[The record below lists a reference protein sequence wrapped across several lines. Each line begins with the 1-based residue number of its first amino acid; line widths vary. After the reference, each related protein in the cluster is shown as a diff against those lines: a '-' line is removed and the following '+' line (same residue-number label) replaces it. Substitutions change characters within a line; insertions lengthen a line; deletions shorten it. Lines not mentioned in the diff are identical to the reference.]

1 MNIDKGNI
9 DSYVNKLEKDFGLY
23 ARQMLKFEPS
33 PKQMK
38 IVHKFETEEHVQG
51 IFNRQGG
58 KSTIMG
64 AYDAWK
70 LPFGDDDDIIYLFAP
85 ILDQTNIIAGK
96 LRQFIKSNDLIMSFM
111 DEFSK
116 HHITTIGGA
125 QFHAH
130 SASEQS
136 HIRGHSP
143 TIIQID
149 ESQDIA
155 DFKYYEDILPS
166 GSSTGAKIQEIG
178 TTRGRNHFYRNSQN
192 PKIVKVYQ
200 HWKECPF
207 TSEKYILR
215 MMKITPK
222 HKFEM
227 EYCNKF
233 DVDYGMA
240 FPFDLLSLA
249 FSIEPDLQNEPDPQG
264 EFFAGLDFGKHEDP
278 TVCAIIQRKMQ
289 DNGWHYY
296 QVDREEWI
304 GSDYD
309 EIMADVGDDYFD
321 KYKPENALGDKTG
334 VGEGVID
341 MFPDAYGLDAQ
352 DLTNDDKEYLA
363 DMMNILLEQQ
373 RVHLWDEWRQREEL
387 EHWQRDKLPGGS
399 YRYHHPTGEH
409 DDMVIAILLAL
420 KAAEDGPAKVNYK
433 ATGETKIGTIS
444 GQRNSMFEERRP
456 LDILRR

>member
-1 MNIDKGNI
+1 MNIDAKNI
-9 DSYVNKLEKDFGLY
+9 DAYADKLEKDFGFY
-23 ARQMLKFEPS
+23 ARQMLNFEPT
-33 PKQMK
+33 PKQLK
-38 IVHKFETEEHVQG
+38 LVKAFEEQDHVQG

-58 KSTIMG
+58 KSTIIG

-85 ILDQTNIIAGK
+85 ILSQTDIIAGK
-96 LRQFIKSNDLIMSFM
+96 LRQFIKGNKLILSFM

-116 HHITTIGGA
+116 YHITTKGGA

-192 PKIVKVYQ
+192 PKVAKVYQ
-200 HWKECPF
+200 HWKESPF
-207 TSEKYILR
+207 TSESYIKR
-215 MMKITPK
+215 MMKIMPR

-227 EYCNKF
+227 EFCNKF

-240 FPFDLLSLA
+240 FPYNLLDIA
-249 FSIEPDLQNEPDPQG
+249 FSLEDKAPKGNEVRG
-264 EFFAGLDFGKHEDP
+264 EFYAGLDFGKHDDP
-278 TVCAIIQRKMQ
+278 TVLVIIKKVMQ
-289 DNGWHYY
+289 DDGWHYY
-296 QVDREEWI
+296 QADMDEWL
-304 GSDYD
+304 GADYD
-309 EIMADVGDDYFD
+309 DTMDDVADYFD
-321 KYKPENALGDKTG
+321 KYNPENALGDKSG

-341 MFPDAYGLDAQ
+341 MFPDTYGLDAQ

-363 DMMNILLEQQ
+363 DMMLILLEQH
-373 RVHLWDEWRQREEL
+373 RVHLWDEYNLRGEF
-387 EHWQRDKLPGGS
+387 EHWERNKLPGGA

-409 DDMVIAILLAL
+409 DDKVIATLLAI
-420 KAAEDGPAKVNYK
+420 KAAQEGSADVNYGTPK
-433 ATGETKIGTIS
+433 TTSSGVSIGQ
-444 GQRNSMFEERRP
+444 GKPVFAQRNP
-456 LDILRR
+456 LDILRS